1 MVLLTINFLKMKIQ
15 KKKIITMLLKESLRL
30 IKNKKEQGLKH

>member
-15 KKKIITMLLKESLRL
+15 KKIITMLLKESLRL
-30 IKNKKEQGLKH
+30 TKNKKEQGLKY